1 MNQPPPIQDHHMKV
15 LIKRFFAQKEKGW
28 RQTDLLRNL
37 ATRAYLIGYEQ
48 AQQDMEN
55 KND

>member
-1 MNQPPPIQDHHMKV
+1 MNQPPPMQDHHMRV
-15 LIKRFFAQKEKGW
+15 LIKRFFAHKDQGS
-28 RQTDLLRNL
+28 RQTELLRNL

-48 AQQDMEN
+48 AKQDLES